1 MANVRVGDLAPDF
14 TLAGSIGSEDTEV
27 SLSDFKGQNLVVV
40 FYPLD
45 FSPVCSVQI
54 PDFNEDLDE
63 IRSRN
68 AEVVAINRDSVFAH
82 KAWSEHLGGV
92 KFPLLSDMNLEV
104 STKFGMALGDVGIT
118 NRGVI
123 IIDKDGKIAFKHVEN
138 APPDNTLAVT
148 QVIRELDAL
157 N

>member
-1 MANVRVGDLAPDF
+1 MSEVSVGDLAPDF
-14 TLAGSIGSEDTEV
+14 TLDGSIGSEDTEV
-27 SLSDFKGQNLVVV
+27 SLSDFKGKNLVVV

-54 PDFNEDLDE
+54 PDFNADLDAL
-63 IRSRN
+63 RSRN

-118 NRGVI
+118 NCGVVI
-123 IIDKDGKIAFKHVEN
+123 IDGDGKIAFKHVEK
-138 APPDNTLAVT
+138 APPDNTLAVA

>member
-1 MANVRVGDLAPDF
+1 MANVRVGELAPDF
-14 TLAGSIGSEDTEV
+14 TLSGSVGSEDTEV
-27 SLSDFKGQNLVVV
+27 SLGDFKGRNLVVV

-45 FSPVCSVQI
+45 FCPVWSVQI
-54 PDFNEDLDE
+54 PDFNQDLDE

-68 AEVVAINRDSVFAH
+68 AEVIAINRDSVFAH
-82 KAWSEHLGGV
+82 KAWNEHLGGV
-92 KFPLLSDMNLEV
+92 KFPLLSDMNLAV
-104 STKFGMALGDVGIT
+104 STQFGMALGDVGIT

-123 IIDKDGKIAFKHVEN
+123 IIDGDGRIAFRHVEN
-138 APPDNTLAVT
+138 APPDNTLAVA

>member
-1 MANVRVGDLAPDF
+1 MANVRVGELAPDF
-14 TLAGSIGSEDTEV
+14 TLSGSVGSEDTEV
-27 SLSDFKGQNLVVV
+27 SLGDFKGRNLVVV

-54 PDFNEDLDE
+54 PDFNQDLDE

-68 AEVVAINRDSVFAH
+68 AEVIAINRDSVFAH

-92 KFPLLSDMNLEV
+92 KFPLLSDMNLAV
-104 STKFGMALGDVGIT
+104 STQFGMALGDVGIT

-123 IIDKDGKIAFKHVEN
+123 IIDGDGRIAFRHVEN
-138 APPDNTLAVT
+138 APPDNTLAVA

>member
-1 MANVRVGDLAPDF
+1 MALEIGSAAPDF
-14 TLAGSIGSEDTEV
+14 TLAGSLGQEDTKV
-27 SLSDFKGQNLVVV
+27 SLNDFEGKNLVVV

-54 PDFNEDLDE
+54 PDFNEKVNE
-63 IRSRN
+63 IRAKN
-68 AEVVAINRDSVFAH
+68 AEIIAINRDSAFAH

-92 KFPLLSDMNLEV
+92 DFPLLADMNLEV
-104 STKFGMALGDVGIT
+104 SKKFGMALEEVGIT

-123 IIDKDGKIAFKHVEN
+123 VIDKGGKVAFTHVKDT
-138 APPDNTLAVT
+138 PPDNTLAVAE
-148 QVIRELDAL
+148 VLDELDHL

>member
-1 MANVRVGDLAPDF
+1 MANVRVGELAPDF
-14 TLAGSIGSEDTEV
+14 TLSGSVGSEDTEV
-27 SLSDFKGQNLVVV
+27 SLGDFKGRNLVVV

-54 PDFNEDLDE
+54 PDFNQDLDE

-68 AEVVAINRDSVFAH
+68 AEVIAINRDSVFAH

-92 KFPLLSDMNLEV
+92 KFPLLSDMNLAV
-104 STKFGMALGDVGIT
+104 STQFGMALGDVGIT

-123 IIDKDGKIAFKHVEN
+123 IIDGDGRIAFRHVEN
-138 APPDNTLAVT
+138 APPDNTLAVA

-157 N
+157 S

>member
-1 MANVRVGDLAPDF
+1 MADVGNSAPDF
-14 TLAGSIGSEDTEV
+14 TLTGSISSEDTEV
-27 SLSDFKGQNLVVV
+27 SLSDFEGKNLVVV

-54 PDFNEDLDE
+54 PDFNEKVNE
-63 IRSRN
+63 IRAKN
-68 AEVVAINRDSVFAH
+68 ADIIAINRDSGFAH

-104 STKFGMALGDVGIT
+104 SKKFGMALEEVGIT

-123 IIDKDGKIAFKHVEN
+123 IIDKTGKIAFKHAEA
-138 APPDNTLAVT
+138 APPDNTLAVN
-148 QVIRELDAL
+148 QVLSELDKL

>member
-1 MANVRVGDLAPDF
+1 MANVRVGELAPDF
-14 TLAGSIGSEDTEV
+14 TLSGSVGSEDTEV
-27 SLSDFKGQNLVVV
+27 SLGDFKGRNLVVV

-54 PDFNEDLDE
+54 PDFNQDLDE

-68 AEVVAINRDSVFAH
+68 AEVIAINRDSVFAH

-92 KFPLLSDMNLEV
+92 KFPLLSDMNLAV
-104 STKFGMALGDVGIT
+104 STQFGMARGDVGIT

-123 IIDKDGKIAFKHVEN
+123 IIDGDGRIAFRHVEN
-138 APPDNTLAVT
+138 APPDNTLAVA

>member
-1 MANVRVGDLAPDF
+1 MALEIGSAAPDF
-14 TLAGSIGSEDTEV
+14 TLAGSLGQEDTKV
-27 SLSDFKGQNLVVV
+27 SLNDFEGKNLVVV

-54 PDFNEDLDE
+54 PDFNEKVNE
-63 IRSRN
+63 IRAKN
-68 AEVVAINRDSVFAH
+68 AEIIAINRDSAFAH

-92 KFPLLSDMNLEV
+92 DFPLLADMNLEV
-104 STKFGMALGDVGIT
+104 SKKFGMALEEVGIT

-123 IIDKDGKIAFKHVEN
+123 VIDKGGKVAFTHVEDT
-138 APPDNTLAVT
+138 PPDNTLAVAE
-148 QVIRELDAL
+148 VLDELDHL

>member
-1 MANVRVGDLAPDF
+1 MAEVSVGDLAPDF

-27 SLSDFKGQNLVVV
+27 SLSDFKGKNLVVV

-54 PDFNEDLDE
+54 PDFNKDLE
-63 IRSRN
+63 ALRSRN

-123 IIDKDGKIAFKHVEN
+123 IIDEDGKIAFKHVEN
-138 APPDNTLAVT
+138 APPDNTLAVA